1 MRPDVPV
8 VSHLIHFDQLPIG
21 RSPVVVG
28 AVSSAC
34 TLSRADV
41 VLQLR
46 LDVAELRLDLTG
58 PMPGW
63 IDCADALRRAGR
75 PVLLTLRSAAEGGRW
90 TDSEAARLEAYAGAL
105 DHVAAVD
112 VEVCSEIAGHVV
124 RAAHEAGR
132 RVVLSFHAFDRMPS
146 LDELRRIVDR
156 GSGLGA
162 DIVKI
167 AARTE
172 TRAEVDRLAV
182 LLAGRGDRL
191 LCCVGMGAMG
201 PASRVELALAG
212 SCLTYGYADEC
223 NAPGQLSS
231 GELLDLLAAHRAR
244 PVQ

>member
-1 MRPDVPV
+1 MSR
-8 VSHLIHFDQLPIG
+8 LIHFDQLPVG

-28 AVSSAC
+28 AISSAR
-34 TLSRADV
+34 TLSQADV
-41 VLQLR
+41 VVQLR

-58 PMPGW
+58 PAPAW
-63 IDCADALRRAGR
+63 ADCADALRRAGR

-90 TDSEAARLEAYAGAL
+90 TDSEAARREAYAGAL

-112 VEVCSEIAGHVV
+112 VEIRSGIAGEVV
-124 RAAHEAGR
+124 RAAHDAGR
-132 RVVLSFHAFDRMPS
+132 MAVLSFHDFDRMPP
-146 LDELRRIVDR
+146 LDVLCRIVDQ
-156 GSGLGA
+156 GVGLGA

-172 TRAEVDRLAV
+172 TRAEVDQLAS

-212 SCLTYGYADEC
+212 SCLTYGYADVS

-231 GELLDLLAAHRAR
+231 GELLDLLAARRAR
-244 PVQ
+244 PGQ